1 MDGLKDSFW
10 RSKPLEEF
18 SVEEWEALCDGCGK
32 CCLLK
37 LEDDTG
43 EIYAT
48 DIGCK
53 LLDLDSCRCSHYD
66 GRKQVVHDCVE
77 LTPSNI
83 NDLDWLP
90 NSCSYRLVARGE
102 DLPDWHYL
110 VGGSRMEIHR
120 MGHSIRGWAVSESNG
135 YGKTAIDRI
144 IQWVD

>member
-53 LLDLDSCRCSHYD
+53 LLDPDSCRCSHYD
-66 GRKQVVHDCVE
+66 GRKQVVDDCVE

-83 NDLDWLP
+83 VGEKNVW
-90 NSCSYRLVARGE
+90 YIQGRLN
-102 DLPDWHYL
+102 WQTSIHNQT
-110 VGGSRMEIHR
+110 VG
-120 MGHSIRGWAVSESNG
+120 
-135 YGKTAIDRI
+135 
-144 IQWVD
+144 Q